1 MGCQRHCQRLRL
13 AVEKVSFYF
22 HLRDANDDSV
32 NQSARTQIATMR
44 MVTSTQRNSILQR
57 CSALDLLLKVF
68 HSCYNQ

>member
-1 MGCQRHCQRLRL
+1 MGCQRHCQRLRP
-13 AVEKVSFYF
+13 AVEKVVFF

-68 HSCYNQ
+68 HIFHHK